1 MVLALFGTKNDLPF
15 ETAWF
20 IHQRYQFLLSALW
33 AEAVLFEWY
42 PSHCSGLSVML
53 GCPHHPAHLRAWGH
67 CIPSATPRERLS
79 L

>member
-33 AEAVLFEWY
+33 AEVVLFEWY
-42 PSHCSGLSVML
+42 PSHCPGLSVML
-53 GCPHHPAHLRAWGH
+53 GCPHHPPHLRAWG
-67 CIPSATPRERLS
+67 C
-79 L
+79 